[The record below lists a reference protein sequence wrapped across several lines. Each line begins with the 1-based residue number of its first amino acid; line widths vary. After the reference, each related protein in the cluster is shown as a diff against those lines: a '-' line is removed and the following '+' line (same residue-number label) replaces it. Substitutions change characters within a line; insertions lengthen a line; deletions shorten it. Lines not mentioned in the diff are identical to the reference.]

1 MELPWIIEL
10 LSLMCFCN
18 IASSQNVDDVGNKPD
33 YTNFPF
39 WDHNLP
45 IEERLDDL
53 LKHLTLKE
61 MVDQMANGGG
71 YPDKPAPPIERLGI
85 PPYNFDTEC
94 LRGIATMNSTSFP
107 MPIGLAATFR
117 YYRQFNK

>member
-1 MELPWIIEL
+1 MKVPWIIEL
-10 LSLMCFCN
+10 FSLMCFWS
-18 IASSQNVDDVGNKPD
+18 IVSSQSFDDADFNLG

-53 LKHLTLKE
+53 LKRLTIKE

-117 YYRQFNK
+117 YWR